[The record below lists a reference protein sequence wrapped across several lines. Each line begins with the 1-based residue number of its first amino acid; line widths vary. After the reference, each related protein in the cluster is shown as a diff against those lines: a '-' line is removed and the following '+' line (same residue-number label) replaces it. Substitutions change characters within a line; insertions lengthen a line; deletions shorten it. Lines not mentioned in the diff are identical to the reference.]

1 MKAVRYHSYGA
12 SGVLVYEDAGRPVA
26 VRGRLRGDCQ
36 SLCVYTRNTY
46 IVSA

>member
-26 VRGRLRGDCQ
+26 VRGSYGATARVCAYIR
-36 SLCVYTRNTY
+36 VTR
-46 IVSA
+46 I